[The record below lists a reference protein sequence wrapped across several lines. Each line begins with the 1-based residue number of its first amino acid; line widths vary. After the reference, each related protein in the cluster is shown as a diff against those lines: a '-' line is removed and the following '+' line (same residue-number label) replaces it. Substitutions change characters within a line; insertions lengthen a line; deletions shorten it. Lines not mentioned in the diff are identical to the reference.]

1 MASRARIESN
11 AWLRV
16 HTADVRGR
24 VLSIGSMDDRDG
36 EGGTYRGYFRHCES
50 YTTSEV
56 TPYPG
61 CDLVIDVRAMPEI
74 ADAAY
79 DCIFCSGVLEHV
91 DDFEAAMRELTRILR
106 PRGIL
111 LLGLPFRQAIHL
123 PPTDYWRFTEYGV
136 RVLLARHGYEVVTI
150 AAIEV
155 TEDGFPS
162 AYWTR
167 AIRR

>member
-1 MASRARIESN
+1 MASRARLEAN
-11 AWLRV
+11 VWLRA

-24 VLSIGSMDDRDG
+24 VLSIGSMDDR
-36 EGGTYRGYFRHCES
+36 
-50 YTTSEV
+50 
-56 TPYPG
+56 
-61 CDLVIDVRAMPEI
+61 AMPEI
-74 ADAAY
+74 ADATY

-91 DDFEAAMRELTRILR
+91 DDFDAAMRELTRILR

-123 PPTDYWRFTEYGV
+123 APTDYWRFTEYGV
-136 RVLLARHGYEVVTI
+136 RVLLARHGYEIVTT
-150 AAIEV
+150 AAIDLGE
-155 TEDGFPS
+155 EGFPS